1 MNPGNS
7 QLIVFTRLPCE
18 GRNKTRLIPALGAAE
33 AAMFHDRLARH
44 TIHRAATF
52 CASAKDVELVIR
64 LDGGSTHDG
73 KAWLGDYD
81 FREQGAG
88 DLGER
93 LERAVRDAFSR
104 GASKVL
110 VIGTD
115 CPELD
120 SANLADAMDLLN
132 HHPLVF
138 GPACDGGYYLI
149 GLSLPCS
156 AVFRNIAW
164 GGADVLRQSI
174 AAAQTAELSVGL
186 LKYLPD
192 VDVPED
198 LPAAERALGQIGI
211 STQ

>member
-18 GRNKTRLIPALGAAE
+18 GRNKTRLIPALGAAG

-44 TIHRAATF
+44 TIRRASEF
-52 CASAKDVELVIR
+52 CIAAENTRLVIR
-64 LDGGSTHDG
+64 LDGGSIREG
-73 KAWLGDYD
+73 QAWLGDYE
-81 FREQGAG
+81 FQEQGTG

-93 LERAVRDAFSR
+93 LELAVRNAFLE
-104 GASKVL
+104 GAGKVL

-120 SANLADAMDLLN
+120 SSCLAEAKELLD

-138 GPACDGGYYLI
+138 GPAYDGGYYLV
-149 GLSLPCS
+149 GLSEPCPLI
-156 AVFRNIAW
+156 FQDIAW
-164 GGADVLRQSI
+164 GGPDVLAQSL
-174 AAAQTAELSVGL
+174 AAAETARLSVGL
-186 LKYLPD
+186 LGFLAD

-198 LPAAERALGQIGI
+198 LPAAEVALGQR
-211 STQ
+211 